1 MKKLISILLCACMIL
16 TSMAVFAAAPTAKS
30 YESNI
35 SVYGKVD
42 ASREG
47 DAITIVMVDNNTSLT
62 ALERTVHVGMT
73 ETKVGGYYQYKFKF
87 TMPAGKSLADYTL
100 KAKIGDDDIT
110 DTIISAE
117 TDKANAFDVS
127 LRMDAYFTPEV
138 TITNKLDGETDAK
151 VILASYT
158 NDGELVATKIVDT
171 TVPYDQKG
179 KGHVVNVAELGGDY
193 IKAFMWDDAISPIP
207 MAKNDVTNTALTP
220 KFEDGDVVTFTGS
233 SSMHLSTMPALVDH
247 FYQTRYPDMNVTILN
262 TGVGGDSVA
271 KVLARYDWDV
281 SRGEPNRTYL
291 ICGGNDIGYWNF
303 TEEDQ
308 TVDADDVAKIEA
320 CLGTYDTFIA
330 KMREEGLEMV
340 LLGTAPFDYGANYE
354 GAVMPGDELWHPG
367 ADNAIRILSAK
378 LDEKVAALEN
388 NDDVKRIDFY
398 NYVDQITKD
407 ARKDD
412 PNAKALAS
420 YDRIHMEKYGYYV
433 QGVLVLL
440 AQGHDEVVSTVD
452 INVADVK
459 NANIENAAVTVKEA
473 TSSKVAYTYDP
484 NSLPLGLCQ
493 WYKDAEKFYPV
504 TEKLNQEIIR
514 IKGLEEGTYTITFT
528 GEDDAVYT
536 LGSYTNAELA
546 KGVNIAINEYNPGQ
560 IQAAAAMAKQV
571 TRQSKDEGV
580 RAMVAPMYKAGTDKD
595 PEAFA
600 TWLEG
605 YNVKKD
611 AAYEYSTQARALST
625 PKTYEVVIEKN

>member
-1 MKKLISILLCACMIL
+1 MKKIISILLCACMIL
-16 TSMAVFAAAPTAKS
+16 TSMAVFAMPTAKS

-35 SVYGKVD
+35 SIYGKVD

-47 DAITIVMVDNNTSLT
+47 DVITIVMVDNNTSLT

-87 TMPAGKSLADYTL
+87 TMPQGKSIADYTL

-110 DTIISAE
+110 DTIISTE
-117 TDKANAFDVS
+117 TDSTNAFDVS
-127 LRMDAYFTPEV
+127 LRIDAYFTPEV
-138 TITNKLDGETDAK
+138 TITNKLGGETDAK

-158 NDGELVATKIVDT
+158 KDGDLVATKIVDT

-281 SRGEPNRTYL
+281 SRGNPNRTYL

-308 TVDADDVAKIEA
+308 TVDADDIAKIED

-340 LLGTAPFDYGANYE
+340 LLGTAPFDYAANYE

-367 ADNAIRILSAK
+367 ADNAVRILNAK
-378 LDEKVAALEN
+378 LDEKIDALEN
-388 NDDVKRIDFY
+388 TDDVKRIDFY
-398 NYVDQITKD
+398 NYVAQISAD

-440 AQGHDEVVSTVD
+440 AQGNDEVVSTVD
-452 INVADVK
+452 IDVSDVENV
-459 NANIENAAVTVKEA
+459 NIENAVVTVKDA

-528 GEDDAVYT
+528 GEDDTVYT
-536 LGSYTNAELA
+536 LGSYTNTELA
-546 KGVNIAINEYNPGQ
+546 KGVNIATNGNNPGQ

>member
-16 TSMAVFAAAPTAKS
+16 TSMAVLAAPTAKS

-87 TMPAGKSLADYTL
+87 TMPAGKSFSDYTL

-117 TDKANAFDVS
+117 TDKTNAFDVS

-158 NDGELVATKIVDT
+158 KDGDLVATKVVDT

-207 MAKNDVTNTALTP
+207 MAKNDVTDTALTP
-220 KFEDGDVVTFTGS
+220 KFEDGDVVSFTGS

-247 FYQTRYPDMNVTILN
+247 FYQTRYPNMNVTILN

-271 KVLARYDWDV
+271 KVIARYDWDV
-281 SRGEPNRTYL
+281 SRGNPNRTYL
-291 ICGGNDIGYWNF
+291 ICGGNDIGYWNY

-308 TVDADDVAKIEA
+308 TVDADDIARIEA

-340 LLGTAPFDYGANYE
+340 LLGTAPLDYYANYE

-367 ADNAIRILSAK
+367 SDNAVRILNTK
-378 LDEKVAALEN
+378 LDEKIDALEN
-388 NDDVKRIDFY
+388 TDDVKRIDFY
-398 NYVDQITKD
+398 NYVAQISAD

-420 YDRIHMEKYGYYV
+420 HDRIHMEKYGYYV

-452 INVADVK
+452 IDVADVE
-459 NANIENAAVTVKEA
+459 NSNIENAVVTVKEA

-514 IKGLEEGTYTITFT
+514 VKGLEAGTYTITFT
-528 GEDDAVYT
+528 DEEGTVYT
-536 LGSYTNAELA
+536 LGSYTNTELA
-546 KGVNIAINEYNPGQ
+546 EGVNIATNEYNPGQ
-560 IQAAAAMAKQV
+560 IQSKAAMAKQV

-600 TWLEG
+600 AWLEG
-605 YNVKKD
+605 YNAKKD
-611 AAYEYSTQARALST
+611 AAYEYSTQAKALST